1 MRNNTTKK
9 IINLEGKVIV
19 KGYFNGI
26 SIIEIRTT
34 DEIAYSG
41 AEVAYSQAHKV
52 AVSDIK
58 PKNVQLCRNFMVF
71 EAGFRDKPKTPH
83 PTLDRILRNFR
94 SYRKISDRYDS
105 LYVEGISAKHRLER
119 NNGKIVSFFDKD

>member
-1 MRNNTTKK
+1 LRNNTTKK

-26 SIIEIRTT
+26 SIIEI
-34 DEIAYSG
+34 
-41 AEVAYSQAHKV
+41 
-52 AVSDIK
+52 
-58 PKNVQLCRNFMVF
+58 
-71 EAGFRDKPKTPH
+71 
-83 PTLDRILRNFR
+83 RNFR

>member
-83 PTLDRILRNFR
+83 PTLDKYKGILGV
-94 SYRKISDRYDS
+94 I
-105 LYVEGISAKHRLER
+105 
-119 NNGKIVSFFDKD
+119 GKFQIDTILCTLKVLAQNIV